1 MAKYKTKPKS
11 KKAEP
16 VKKTAQSDNAAK
28 RNIASVLLFTL
39 ALLLFLAAVIK
50 GTDGWTAIHN
60 FVLGTFGFFGY
71 VVPILMGV
79 IAVELAL
86 DRLHGSTKV
95 RIIEFSVFVFLIST
109 FTHII
114 GIASEP
120 EVVSYSKAFGESYLA
135 GHSSAGVFGALLGY
149 PLFKLLGNPGAW
161 ILCLLLIF
169 ATFMLMTGTTLIALF
184 KAISKPV
191 KRIEEVAENAFE
203 QRAVKK
209 SVNVDIPLDGDNV
222 KEPEEELSIEEQ
234 QKNVIKKYRDLDSE
248 TMTVDIRSSS
258 KKPNVK
264 SIQASKPDVLSTAAA
279 ISERADEIMPDEN
292 EKDNGDVSDIISK
305 VNTAADSKTG
315 KIDFKV
321 PEGSAV
327 SFDTGVKEY
336 KFPPVSLLSEPS
348 PESAKNITAELESTA
363 TLLVDTLR
371 SFGVESRIINIS
383 RGPSVTRY
391 ELQPAAGVKISKI
404 TNLADDIA
412 LNLATAGVRI
422 EAPIPNKPAV
432 GIEVP
437 NKLNSVVKIRE
448 IIDSQAFSTSKSKL
462 SVALGKDISGEQ
474 RVADIAKMPHGL
486 IAGATGS
493 GKSVC
498 INSIIMSI
506 LYKATPDEVKLL
518 LIDPKVVELGIYNG
532 IPHLI
537 VPVVTDPRK
546 AAGALGWAV
555 VEMEKRYKLF
565 AENDVRNLTGYNE
578 LAEKRDDLV
587 KMPQIVIIIDEL
599 ADLMMTSPGEVED
612 SICRLAQKARAAG
625 MHLIVATQRPS
636 VDVVTGL
643 IKANIPTRIAFA
655 VSSQVDSRTIIDIG
669 GAEKLMGKGDMLF
682 FPTGAIKPERI
693 QGCFVSDGEV
703 EKVVHYL
710 KSDHKNE
717 YDEDVINEIERQAA
731 KEKSAKS
738 GLPEDAVHDDADQML
753 DDAIACVVELGQAS
767 TSLLQRK
774 LRLGYARAAR
784 LIDIMEERGVVGPYE
799 GSKPRQVLMSKEQL
813 LEMKAGSSDS
823 E

>member
-1 MAKYKTKPKS
+1 MPKKKVKNSAKKGKQETNAVEKS
-11 KKAEP
+11 
-16 VKKTAQSDNAAK
+16 AAK
-28 RNIASVLLFTL
+28 RHIVSVLMFTVSVLF
-39 ALLLFLAAVIK
+39 FLAAIIVGK
-50 GTDGWTAIHN
+50 GGFLAIHN
-60 FVLGTFGFFGY
+60 FVLGLFGFFGY
-71 VVPILMGV
+71 IVPILF
-79 IAVELAL
+79 IAISIGIAL
-86 DRLHGSTKV
+86 DRLKGKFLKV
-95 RIIEFSVFVFLIST
+95 VIELSVLITLVSCFVHIVFVAPDVET
-109 FTHII
+109 Y
-114 GIASEP
+114 G
-120 EVVSYSKAFGESYLA
+120 KAFATAWSLGNKSTGIL
-135 GHSSAGVFGALLGY
+135 GVLLGFPMY
-149 PLFKLLGNPGAW
+149 ALFKEPGAW
-161 ILCLLLIF
+161 IVCVLLIF
-169 ATFMLMTGTTLIALF
+169 ATVMIMTGTTLIALF
-184 KAISKPV
+184 KALSKPV
-191 KRIEEVAENAFE
+191 KKIEEVAEQAYEHRGFG
-203 QRAVKK
+203 RRK
-209 SVNVDIPLDGDNV
+209 SDVDIPLDGD
-222 KEPEEELSIEEQ
+222 EPEIVEKASIEEQ
-234 QKNVIKKYRDLDSE
+234 QQSVVTKYRDLDSDE
-248 TMTVDIRSSS
+248 LVDISSDS
-258 KKPNVK
+258 KNTKPKYAGQAK
-264 SIQASKPDVLSTAAA
+264 SDAVAKTAAA
-279 ISERADEIMPDEN
+279 IAAKADTEDE
-292 EKDNGDVSDIISK
+292 EEVSDIINK
-305 VNTAADSKTG
+305 VNSAADNKSG
-315 KIDFKV
+315 KIEFEV
-321 PEGSAV
+321 PEGSTISV
-327 SFDTGVKEY
+327 ESMQNEY
-336 KFPPVSLLSEPS
+336 KYPPVSLLSEPVV
-348 PESAKNITAELESTA
+348 ENAKNITAELESTA

-437 NKLNSVVKIRE
+437 NKNNSIVKIRE
-448 IIDSQAFSTSKSKL
+448 IIDSQAFSSAKSKL
-462 SVALGKDISGEQ
+462 AVAMGKDISGEQ

-506 LYKATPDEVKLL
+506 LFKASPDEVKLL
-518 LIDPKVVELGIYNG
+518 LIDPKVVELGVYNG

-555 VEMEKRYKLF
+555 MEMEKRYKLF
-565 AENDVRNLTGYNE
+565 AENDVRNLNGYNE
-578 LAEKRDDLV
+578 LAEKRDDLM

-612 SICRLAQKARAAG
+612 SICRIAQKARAAG

-655 VSSQVDSRTIIDIG
+655 VSSMVDSRTIIDIG

-693 QGCFVSDGEV
+693 QGCFVSDAEV
-703 EKVVHYL
+703 EKVVAFL

-731 KEKSAKS
+731 KEKASKS
-738 GLPEDAVHDDADQML
+738 GLPEDAIEDDGDPML
-753 DDAIACVVELGQAS
+753 NDAIECVVDAGQAS
-767 TSLLQRK
+767 TSLLQRR

-784 LIDIMEERGVVGPYE
+784 IIDQMEERGIIGPYE
-799 GSKPRQVLMSKEQL
+799 GAKPRQVLITKEQL
-813 LEMKAGSSDS
+813 LEMRAGSSDGQ
-823 E
+823 